1 MNTPITSCPCSTSK
15 WAATL
20 ESTPPLMANT
30 IRDILRVYGCPTRPA
45 SLPSSLPPPRR
56 IIRPW
61 KKNSSTAPGQF
72 AKASSNCETLFDW
85 EKKKARIAAIDAE
98 MARPEFWNNQERAQ
112 STVEERKS
120 LSSVITPLD
129 SAQKASDDLAAM
141 IEMAAE
147 DDSFAAEV
155 PGEVAR
161 LETIVEQLKL
171 KALLN
176 GTHDAAGAILSIN
189 ARDGGTDANDWADML
204 LRMYTQW
211 AQKNGYSIELLER
224 QDSEQA
230 GISHAAIAVR
240 GPMAYGYLKG
250 ETGMHRLVRISPF
263 NAEGKRQTSFAA
275 VDVSPEV
282 SDAVEIEIN
291 PDDVREDTFRA
302 SGAGGQHVNKTSSA
316 IRLTHLPTNTVV
328 QCQSE
333 RSQHKNRAT
342 AWKMLRAR
350 MARAEEEKR
359 EAAEAA
365 KYQQQAKVGFGS
377 QIRNY
382 FLHPDQRVKDA
393 RTKYQQGNFH
403 AVMDGDIQG
412 FLDSVLRWRA
422 GQPVEEDD
430 E

>member
-1 MNTPITSCPCSTSK
+1 
-15 WAATL
+15 
-20 ESTPPLMANT
+20 
-30 IRDILRVYGCPTRPA
+30 
-45 SLPSSLPPPRR
+45 
-56 IIRPW
+56 
-61 KKNSSTAPGQF
+61 
-72 AKASSNCETLFDW
+72 
-85 EKKKARIAAIDAE
+85 
-98 MARPEFWNNQERAQ
+98 
-112 STVEERKS
+112 
-120 LSSVITPLD
+120 
-129 SAQKASDDLAAM
+129 
-141 IEMAAE
+141 
-147 DDSFAAEV
+147 
-155 PGEVAR
+155 
-161 LETIVEQLKL
+161 
-171 KALLN
+171 
-176 GTHDAAGAILSIN
+176 
-189 ARDGGTDANDWADML
+189 
-204 LRMYTQW
+204 
-211 AQKNGYSIELLER
+211 
-224 QDSEQA
+224 
-230 GISHAAIAVR
+230 
-240 GPMAYGYLKG
+240 
-250 ETGMHRLVRISPF
+250 MHRLVRISPF

-282 SDAVEIEIN
+282 SDEVKIEIN
-291 PDDVREDTFRA
+291 PEDVREDTFRA

-316 IRLTHLPTNTVV
+316 IRLTHLPSNTVV

-393 RTKYQQGNFH
+393 RTKFQMGNFH

-422 GQPVEEDD
+422 GQPVADDD

>member
-1 MNTPITSCPCSTSK
+1 LI
-15 WAATL
+15 
-20 ESTPPLMANT
+20 
-30 IRDILRVYGCPTRPA
+30 
-45 SLPSSLPPPRR
+45 
-56 IIRPW
+56 
-61 KKNSSTAPGQF
+61 APKRF
-72 AKASSNCETLFDW
+72 VRAFSNCETLFDW
-85 EKKKARIAAIDAE
+85 EQKKSRIAAIDAE
-98 MARPEFWNNQERAQ
+98 MARPDFWGNQERAQ
-112 STVEERKS
+112 ATVEERKA
-120 LSSVITPLD
+120 LTGIVTPLD
-129 SAQKASDDLAAM
+129 NALKSSDDLAAM
-141 IEMAAE
+141 IEMSAE
-147 DDSFAAEV
+147 DESFAAEV
-155 PGEVAR
+155 PVEVVR
-161 LETIVEQLKL
+161 LEEVVEVLKL

-176 GTHDAAGAILSIN
+176 GPHDATGAILSIN
-189 ARDGGTDANDWADML
+189 ARDGGTDANDWAEML
-204 LRMYTQW
+204 LRMYTLW
-211 AQKNGYSIELLER
+211 AQKNGYSVELLER

-230 GISHAAIAVR
+230 GISHASIAVR

-282 SDAVEIEIN
+282 SDTVEIEIN

-316 IRLTHLPTNTVV
+316 IRLTHAPSGIVV

-350 MARAEEEKR
+350 MARQEEEKR

-403 AVMDGDIQG
+403 AVLDGDIQG

-422 GQPVEEDD
+422 GQPVEDD
-430 E
+430 GE

>member
-1 MNTPITSCPCSTSK
+1 
-15 WAATL
+15 
-20 ESTPPLMANT
+20 MAQP
-30 IRDILRVYGCPTRPA
+30 D
-45 SLPSSLPPPRR
+45 
-56 IIRPW
+56 
-61 KKNSSTAPGQF
+61 
-72 AKASSNCETLFDW
+72 
-85 EKKKARIAAIDAE
+85 
-98 MARPEFWNNQERAQ
+98 FWSNQERAQ
-112 STVEERKS
+112 ATVEERRS
-120 LSSVITPLD
+120 LSAIVTPLD
-129 SAQKASDDLAAM
+129 NALKSSDDLAAM

-147 DDSFAAEV
+147 DESFAAEV
-155 PGEVAR
+155 PGEIER
-161 LETIVEQLKL
+161 LESLVEKLKL

-176 GTHDAAGAILSIN
+176 GPHDASGAILSIN
-189 ARDGGTDANDWADML
+189 ARDGGTDANDWAEML
-204 LRMYTQW
+204 LRMYTVW
-211 AQKNGYSIELLER
+211 AQKSGYSVELLER
-224 QDSEQA
+224 QDNEEA
-230 GISHAAIAVR
+230 GISHAAIAIR

-282 SDAVEIEIN
+282 PDTVQIEID
-291 PDDVREDTFRA
+291 PSDVREDTFRA

-316 IRLTHLPTNTVV
+316 IRLTHALSGIVV

-350 MARAEEEKR
+350 LARQEEEKR

-403 AVMDGDIQG
+403 AVMGGDIQG

-422 GQPVEEDD
+422 GQPVEENG